1 MTQLHKGRSA
11 LPQPLSDSARSL
23 ARALNHEALDREKP
37 HARRQTMPGFADLAR
52 DIVEIWGPHPG
63 AVGEISRLLRDMG
76 RFAAGNWAIY
86 LEATPGGLTTA
97 RMSESLKRTTVS
109 GPGRARALL
118 AYLRFIGYVEPASD
132 VGDGRTRH
140 FRTTVKMREAFQDR
154 IRRELEVRARLDP
167 AIPALLARFDSDPSA
182 FDAFFVTI
190 SEVSFAN
197 MELAAPRKNEL
208 DLFSDRYAGLII
220 LCEML
225 QRGEP
230 GDGFLPRGPLDFT
243 VAGLAMRCDTSRMQV
258 NALLSRARQAG
269 YLIPTADGRERLS
282 EPLLRNMEG
291 LIAGTT
297 DMVIGCA
304 RIVMG
309 GPATIFD

>member
-1 MTQLHKGRSA
+1 
-11 LPQPLSDSARSL
+11 
-23 ARALNHEALDREKP
+23 
-37 HARRQTMPGFADLAR
+37 MPGFAELAR
-52 DIVEIWGPHPG
+52 DIIEVWGPHPG
-63 AVGEISRLLRDMG
+63 DVGEVSRLLRDMG

-118 AYLRFIGYVEPASD
+118 AYLRFIGYVEPAAD
-132 VGDGRTRH
+132 VGDARARH
-140 FRTTVKMREAFQDR
+140 FRTTEKMRRAFQQR

-167 AIPALLARFDSDPSA
+167 AIPALLQRFDQDPTA
-182 FDAFFVTI
+182 FAAFFVTL

-197 MELAAPRKNEL
+197 MELGAPRKNEL

-225 QRGEP
+225 QRGGLDDVFP
-230 GDGFLPRGPLDFT
+230 PRGPLDFT
-243 VAGLAMRCDTSRMQV
+243 VAGLAARCGTSRMQV
-258 NALLSRARQAG
+258 NSLLAKARAAG
-269 YLIPTADGRERLS
+269 FLIPTPDGRERLS

-297 DMVIGCA
+297 DMVVGCA

-309 GPATIFD
+309 GQPTIFD